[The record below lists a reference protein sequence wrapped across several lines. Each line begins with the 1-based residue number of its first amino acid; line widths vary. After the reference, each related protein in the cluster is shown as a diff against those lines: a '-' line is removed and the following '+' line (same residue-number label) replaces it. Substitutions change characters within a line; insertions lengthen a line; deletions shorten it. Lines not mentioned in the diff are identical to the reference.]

1 MNELIQPHAF
11 RLRPGDDLREGI
23 EAVVQEKGIKAGC
36 ILTAVGSLTGYN
48 LRLANQSFGTSGKG
62 HFEIV
67 SITGTISVNG
77 SHIHISISDGTGH
90 TIGGHLLDGCKIYT
104 TAEVVIAMLPQYEFA
119 REQDETTG
127 YKELRIYQK

>member
-1 MNELIQPHAF
+1 MNKLIQPHAF
-11 RLRPGDDLREGI
+11 RLLSGEDLRKGI
-23 EAVVQEKGIKAGC
+23 EAVAQEKGIKAGC
-36 ILTAVGSLTGYN
+36 ILTAVGSLTEYN

-104 TAEVVIAMLPQYEFA
+104 TAEIVIAILPHYEFA
-119 REQDETTG
+119 REQDDVTG